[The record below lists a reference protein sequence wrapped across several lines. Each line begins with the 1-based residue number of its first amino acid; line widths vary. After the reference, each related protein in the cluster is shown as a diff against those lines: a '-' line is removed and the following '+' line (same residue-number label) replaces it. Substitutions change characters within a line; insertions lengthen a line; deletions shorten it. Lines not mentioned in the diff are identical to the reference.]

1 MRERMRV
8 RLPAGLRPL
17 SEGVGGPGL
26 RLPGSHA
33 AVCGG
38 LWIWRGRDRVS
49 ERSDRIAVAIV
60 LHPPHSFLA

>member
-33 AVCGG
+33 AVRGG
-38 LWIWRGRDRVS
+38 LHIGRGRDRVS
-49 ERSDRIAVAIV
+49 ERSDSITIAIV
-60 LHPPHSFLA
+60 LHPPYSFLA